1 MIGEPQKLEKA
12 ARLLLLKLLELKE
25 LNPTPIVLIDG
36 RSGSGKSTLANL
48 LANLVFQEDRQSPK
62 VIHMDDVYP
71 GWEGLEAGSL
81 YLTQQ
86 ILKPL
91 RAEGRAEWQ
100 RWDWSHNT
108 RGGGDEGNGW
118 RSFEGQNLLIVE
130 GCGSITKQS
139 RELGDLTIWVESDTE
154 TRKARFL
161 SRDGGKFADHWAS
174 WSAQEDGFYES
185 TKSRSLASLR
195 IEN

>member
-1 MIGEPQKLEKA
+1 MEEPQKLEEA
-12 ARLLLLKLLELKE
+12 ARLLLPKLLELKE
-25 LNPTPIVLIDG
+25 SNPPIVLIDG
-36 RSGSGKSTLANL
+36 RSGSGKSTLASL
-48 LANLVFQEDRQSPK
+48 VANFVFQEDRQSPK
-62 VIHMDDVYP
+62 IIHMDDLYP

-81 YLTQQ
+81 YLTEQ

-91 RAEGRAEWQ
+91 KAKGRAEWQ
-100 RWDWSHNT
+100 RWDWSNNA
-108 RGGGDEGNGW
+108 RGGTDEGNGW

-139 RELGDLTIWVESDTE
+139 RELADLAIWVESDTE

-161 SRDGGKFADHWAS
+161 SRDGGKLADHWAS